1 MIRIIADGI
10 IGFNNLKE
18 GQKMKLAKRLISLLL
33 ACLMFGGVIAMA
45 VDESQANSYDVSDA
59 RREELYN
66 KAVKAIEDGDYRPGV
81 AVVTL
86 KSVVSSAITTPF
98 NKVYAQPEEF
108 AELLPELSEL
118 DIESIEVKNG
128 EKSTTLYITLVD
140 KSGDAVLNAL
150 DLLKVNPNV
159 EWVYVDVLAYPD
171 VVSFPMGDV
180 DSDTKVTNSDLI
192 LIARCVV
199 DLVDLSGAQKLRADV
214 DLDGSVTNSDLIIVA
229 KKVVGID

>member
-1 MIRIIADGI
+1 
-10 IGFNNLKE
+10 
-18 GQKMKLAKRLISLLL
+18 MKLAKRLISLLL

>member
-1 MIRIIADGI
+1 
-10 IGFNNLKE
+10 
-18 GQKMKLAKRLISLLL
+18 MKLTKKVIALLL
-33 ACLMFGGVIAMA
+33 ACLIFCGVAAMA
-45 VDESQANSYDVSDA
+45 VDDSQANSYDVSDA

-66 KAVKAIEDGDYRPGV
+66 KAIKAIEDGDYRPGV

-108 AELLPELSEL
+108 AELLPELSEI

-150 DLLKVNPNV
+150 DLLKVNPNIA
-159 EWVYVDVLAYPD
+159 WVYVDVLAYLD
-171 VVSFPMGDV
+171 VVEIPMGDV
-180 DSDTKVTNSDLI
+180 DGDTKVTNSDLI